1 MLLVAVAPTVQ
12 ASPGDLEWTRQFGSS
27 QTDRATGVTVAP
39 DGSVYVVGH
48 TLGALVGIAELG
60 NSDAFVRKYSPSG
73 QVLWTRQFSNE
84 GGATRAHAV
93 ALGPDGSVHVAGD
106 TTGALP
112 GTSGSFGGVDAFVVK
127 YTPSGTVLWSRQFGS
142 NALDTAVGVS
152 VASDGSVYAVGRT
165 DGHIPDAHD
174 GAPFGGTD
182 AFVRKYSSAGAV
194 QWTRQFGTSSFDEA
208 SAVDIDSTGKVYVVG
223 NTQGTLP
230 GGASQGGSDAFI
242 RIYNSNGAPAGT
254 VQFGTSAQD
263 YAQAVAVEPDG
274 TAYVAGSTT
283 GAFPGAVSAGHH
295 DAFVVKYSSVGSP
308 FWTRQLG
315 TSSDDVIR
323 GVALGPQ
330 GSVYVAGHTG
340 LTMEGGGGHQGGAD
354 SFVRKY
360 GSSGGVSWTRQFGT
374 LATEMSNA
382 VAVGPD
388 GGVYIAGY
396 TGGALAGGG
405 GSQGG
410 DDAFVRKYGFA
421 PTVGLVDPA
430 QGRWHLRN
438 SLGQTTSFFFGNP
451 NDVPFMGDWNC
462 DGIQTPGLYR
472 QSDGFVYLRNSNT
485 QGIANITF
493 FFGNPGDMPI
503 AGDFNGNGCDT
514 VSIYRP
520 SNQTF
525 YIINQLGQDGGG
537 LGAAQFSY
545 MFGNPGDK
553 PFTGDFNGNG
563 ITTVGLHRESTG
575 FVYYR
580 NTHTQGIADNQ
591 FFFGNPGDRFVAGD
605 WNGNGIDS
613 PAVFRPSNTTFY
625 FRFTNSQGNADFQFP
640 YGEPPFLPVSG
651 RFGLG

>member
-1 MLLVAVAPTVQ
+1 M
-12 ASPGDLEWTRQFGSS
+12 
-27 QTDRATGVTVAP
+27 TVAP

-48 TLGALVGIAELG
+48 TEGGLVDGIVELG

-84 GGATRAHAV
+84 GASTRALAV

-106 TTGALP
+106 TTGSLP
-112 GTSGSFGGVDAFVVK
+112 GTSGSFGGVDAFVRK
-127 YTPSGTVLWSRQFGS
+127 YTPSGNVLWTRQFGS
-142 NALDTAVGVS
+142 NALDRAVGVA

-165 DGHIPDAHD
+165 VGHIPDAHD
-174 GAPFGGTD
+174 GAPFGGSD

-194 QWTRQFGTSSFDEA
+194 LWTRQFGTAQFDEA
-208 SAVDIDSTGKVYVVG
+208 SGVGVDSTGKVYVVG
-223 NTQGTLP
+223 NTEGTLP
-230 GGASQGGSDAFI
+230 GVAGQGGSDAFI
-242 RIYNSNGAPAGT
+242 RIYNSNGATAGT
-254 VQFGTSAQD
+254 LQFGTSAQD
-263 YAQAVAVEPDG
+263 VAQAVAVEPDG
-274 TAYVAGSTT
+274 SVYVAGFTAGT
-283 GAFPGAVSAGHH
+283 FPGAVSAGSN

-308 FWTRQLG
+308 L
-315 TSSDDVIR
+315 
-323 GVALGPQ
+323 
-330 GSVYVAGHTG
+330 
-340 LTMEGGGGHQGGAD
+340 
-354 SFVRKY
+354 
-360 GSSGGVSWTRQFGT
+360 WTRQFGT
-374 LATEMSNA
+374 DVGDSALGVTLGSGSRVHVAGSAGAKLPGSFQSGSGFVRTYTSTGAHVWTRQIGGLATKP
-382 VAVGPD
+382 VAVEAGPD
-388 GGVYIAGY
+388 GGVYVAGS
-396 TGGALAGGG
+396 TDGAIPDGG
-405 GSQGG
+405 GSSGG
-410 DDAFVRKYGFA
+410 ADAFVRKYGFA

-485 QGIANITF
+485 EGIANITF

-537 LGAAQFSY
+537 LGAAEFSY

-605 WNGNGIDS
+605 WNGNGIES

-625 FRFTNSQGNADFQFP
+625 FRFTNSEGNADFQFP